1 MLSTWLC
8 ASAYGVGARSFDTK
22 LKPNMMGRIAWA
34 YMGMTYVPSRTRAE
48 GVFYDTNE
56 TLLENASFNG
66 YADNNNPHVIGFDAS
81 KDDATYGG
89 DKVQMSALQCL
100 CCIKV

>member
-1 MLSTWLC
+1 MT
-8 ASAYGVGARSFDTK
+8 GK
-22 LKPNMMGRIAWA
+22 MAWA
-34 YMGMTYVPSRTRAE
+34 YMGLNYTASRAKLE
-48 GVFYDTNE
+48 GAFYDTTE

-89 DKVQMSALQCL
+89 DKVQASALQVL
-100 CCIKV
+100 ACIKV